1 MSEPW
6 VNTTS
11 GGMLSRIASALERL
25 SAADSADTLLGA
37 TGRELQDLLGGKASV
52 VSRVEGDRLHE
63 VSASWPETGSGSSAL
78 IGYSYL
84 LTDYPQTIAVLD
96 SGNPAA
102 LSLHDP
108 DIEPTEAF
116 VLREMGMTAVLML
129 SLRPSSDA
137 SVLVEI
143 YDEGAR
149 RFGPDDVELG
159 EFFIRQAG
167 ALLFQLEHTESVQRF
182 YRETLASLANA
193 LEEKDAYTH
202 DHTQE
207 VVSLALDVGRELGL
221 GPETIEL
228 VELGALFHDIGKI
241 RVPESILNKKGPLD
255 DEEWGIMRTH
265 TIAGEAI
272 LAPITPLRD
281 VLPIVRSSHERWDG
295 GGYPD
300 GLIGE
305 EIPAGAR
312 IISVCD
318 AFRAMTERRPYRDPM
333 TERDATLELR
343 LNSGTQ
349 FDPDAVRALLT
360 VLRERA
366 RSTEPA
372 RLHRPSQ
379 AA

>member
-1 MSEPW
+1 MRQPW
-6 VNTTS
+6 SNTTS
-11 GGMLSRIASALERL
+11 GGTLSRIAGALERL
-25 SAADSADTLLGA
+25 SSADSADTLLGA
-37 TGRELQDLLGGKASV
+37 TARELQDLLGGKASV

-63 VSASWPETGSGSSAL
+63 VAAFWPDRGSGSNSL

-84 LTDYPQTIAVLD
+84 LSDYPQTVAVLD

-102 LSLHDP
+102 LSLHDAS
-108 DIEPTEAF
+108 IEPTEAF
-116 VLREMGMTAVLML
+116 VLREMGMDAVLML
-129 SLRPSSDA
+129 AMQPSSHA
-137 SVLVEI
+137 SVLVEV
-143 YDEGAR
+143 YDEGDR
-149 RFGPDDVELG
+149 RFTADDVELG
-159 EFFIRQAG
+159 QFFVRQAG

-193 LEEKDAYTH
+193 LEEKDSYTH

-207 VVSLALDVGRELGL
+207 VVALALDVARELGH
-221 GPETIEL
+221 GPETLEL

-255 DEEWGIMRTH
+255 DEEWGIMRSH

-281 VLPIVRSSHERWDG
+281 VLPLVRSSHERWDG

-300 GLIGE
+300 GLMGE

-318 AFRAMTERRPYRDPM
+318 AFRAMTEQRPYRKAM
-333 TERDATLELR
+333 SERDALLELR

-349 FDPDAVRALLT
+349 FDPDCVRALIS
-360 VLRERA
+360 VLRERQ
-366 RSTEPA
+366 SSQPE

>member
-1 MSEPW
+1 MRQSW
-6 VNTTS
+6 SNTTS
-11 GGMLSRIASALERL
+11 GGTLSRIAGALERL
-25 SAADSADTLLGA
+25 SSADTADTLLGA
-37 TGRELQDLLGGKASV
+37 TARELQDLLGGKASV

-63 VSASWPETGSGSSAL
+63 VAAFWPDRGSGSNSL

-84 LTDYPQTIAVLD
+84 LSDYPQTVAVLD

-108 DIEPTEAF
+108 NIEPTEAF
-116 VLREMGMTAVLML
+116 VLREMGMDAVLML
-129 SLRPSSDA
+129 AMQPSSHA
-137 SVLVEI
+137 SVLVEV
-143 YDEGAR
+143 YDEGDR
-149 RFGPDDVELG
+149 RFTSDDIELG
-159 EFFIRQAG
+159 QFFVRQAG

-193 LEEKDAYTH
+193 LEEKDSYTH

-207 VVSLALDVGRELGL
+207 VVALALDVARELGH
-221 GPETIEL
+221 GPETLEL

-255 DEEWGIMRTH
+255 DEEWGIMRSH

-281 VLPIVRSSHERWDG
+281 VLPLVRSSHERWDG

-318 AFRAMTERRPYRDPM
+318 AFRAMTEQRPYRKAM
-333 TERDATLELR
+333 SERDALLELR

-349 FDPDAVRALLT
+349 FDPDCVRALIN
-360 VLRERA
+360 VLRERQ
-366 RSTEPA
+366 SSQPE